1 MKLMVID
8 GNSMINRSFYGI
20 RPLSTR
26 DGLYTHAVFGF
37 LTTLTRLREEEKPDA
52 VCVTFDVHA
61 PTFRH
66 TADESYKATRK
77 PMPEELRM
85 QMPVLKEVL
94 DALNIP
100 RYELEGW
107 EADDLIGTISRRC
120 EADGWECVVVT
131 GDKDSLQLITDHTKV
146 KLVSTRMGQTT
157 TKDMIAAVLSTRY
170 RVLKTEGNY
179 NNNIGLPLTLLRL
192 DRSCEICV
200 LEMGMDRPGEIDYL
214 GEIVQPD
221 VGVITNIGDAHIER
235 LGSRENIFRA
245 KCELLPHIRPGG
257 LVVLN
262 GDDPMLASLRGRT
275 PVPAVFCGREEGLEY
290 RARRLEGDGD
300 SRILCQMTTPRM
312 DRQVE
317 IPALGEHMIYP
328 ALIAA
333 AIGERF
339 GLTQD
344 QIVEGILR
352 FVPTRMRMNILYR
365 GDGIVIL
372 DDTYNANPQ
381 SMRAAISV
389 LSDRRSQWSIAVL
402 GDMFELGPFAPA
414 LHTGVGE
421 CLGKARID
429 CLVAVG
435 ELAEHIAQGARNSG
449 VPLVYHCKDKA
460 EAKPVLDQLVRPGST
475 ILVKAS
481 RGMELEEL
489 TAYLLS
495 ITPEAE

>member
-1 MKLMVID
+1 
-8 GNSMINRSFYGI
+8 
-20 RPLSTR
+20 
-26 DGLYTHAVFGF
+26 
-37 LTTLTRLREEEKPDA
+37 
-52 VCVTFDVHA
+52 
-61 PTFRH
+61 
-66 TADESYKATRK
+66 
-77 PMPEELRM
+77 
-85 QMPVLKEVL
+85 
-94 DALNIP
+94 
-100 RYELEGW
+100 
-107 EADDLIGTISRRC
+107 
-120 EADGWECVVVT
+120 
-131 GDKDSLQLITDHTKV
+131 
-146 KLVSTRMGQTT
+146 
-157 TKDMIAAVLSTRY
+157 
-170 RVLKTEGNY
+170 
-179 NNNIGLPLTLLRL
+179 
-192 DRSCEICV
+192 
-200 LEMGMDRPGEIDYL
+200 
-214 GEIVQPD
+214 
-221 VGVITNIGDAHIER
+221 
-235 LGSRENIFRA
+235 
-245 KCELLPHIRPGG
+245 
-257 LVVLN
+257 
-262 GDDPMLASLRGRT
+262 MLASLRGRT

-344 QIVEGILR
+344 QIVEGTPAEIEDGIARLG
-352 FVPTRMRMNILYR
+352 PTRMRTHVLQRQGEITLR
-365 GDGIVIL
+365 

>member
-1 MKLMVID
+1 MEPMTIQELADATGATLLGEGIAPDQTITGVETDSRAVHPGDLFVALPGEKTD
-8 GNSMINRSFYGI
+8 GHKFIPGA
-20 RPLSTR
+20 LEA
-26 DGLYTHAVFGF
+26 GAVAC
-37 LTTLTRLREEEKPDA
+37 LTQQAPEKPLPGKCYLLVEDTMA
-52 VCVTFDVHA
+52 A
-61 PTFRH
+61 IGQ
-66 TADESYKATRK
+66 AAKAYKAK
-77 PMPEELRM
+77 FPI
-85 QMPVLKEVL
+85 PV
-94 DALNIP
+94 
-100 RYELEGW
+100 
-107 EADDLIGTISRRC
+107 IGI
-120 EADGWECVVVT
+120 T
-131 GDKDSLQLITDHTKV
+131 GSVGK
-146 KLVSTRMGQTT
+146 TT

>member
-1 MKLMVID
+1 MDKISAKIL
-8 GNSMINRSFYGI
+8 
-20 RPLSTR
+20 LK
-26 DGLYTHAVFGF
+26 GLAPEGF
-37 LTTLTRLREEEKPDA
+37 
-52 VCVTFDVHA
+52 
-61 PTFRH
+61 
-66 TADESYKATRK
+66 ADEAAIDLVTTDSREVRPGCIFVAFPGEKFDGHDFAAKALEEGAEYVVLNHPVKDVPAGKCFLCPDSYRA
-77 PMPEELRM
+77 MM
-85 QMPVLKEVL
+85 MMG
-94 DALNIP
+94 AN
-100 RYELEGW
+100 Y
-107 EADDLIGTISRRC
+107 RRQFSPK
-120 EADGWECVVVT
+120 VVGVT
-131 GDKDSLQLITDHTKV
+131 GSVGK
-146 KLVSTRMGQTT
+146 TT